1 MSVPG
6 GSKGGAKTCHQS
18 GTNLGELV
26 GPGKEFVLSEVPTLR
41 AIIQKGILIKEMLMI
56 EEMTSKKN
64 ILVCRWPRWSLL
76 SGRDPMPSLSLW

>member
-6 GSKGGAKTCHQS
+6 GSKGGAKTRHQS
-18 GTNLGELV
+18 GTRLGELV

-41 AIIQKGILIKEMLMI
+41 AIIQKGILIKERLMI

-76 SGRDPMPSLSLW
+76 SG